1 MRCCDVLEVG
11 SVNNI
16 GCALRNC
23 CTKLMI
29 DDAKWRSDVVV
40 ISVSGS
46 SFFTASSL
54 MMLIRVSNK
63 KARNGKGKDR
73 RWAWLET
80 V

>member
-23 CTKLMI
+23 CTKLMV

-46 SFFTASSL
+46 SF
-54 MMLIRVSNK
+54 IRVSNK

-73 RWAWLET
+73 RRAWLET